1 MATTDKDTP
10 PAYVFPT
17 RAKVEAGIKAA
28 AEVAEQR
35 AAMKAAAITVL
46 AAAEAAA
53 RAAVSAN
60 EHAQEAVRHALYMA
74 GMDFHHVEAV
84 KATSAATYLASL
96 KALITLEEAKEAIE
110 QYA

>member
-1 MATTDKDTP
+1 MATTEKDTT
-10 PAYVFPT
+10 PAFAFPT

-28 AEVAEQR
+28 AEAAEQR

-53 RAAVSAN
+53 SAAVSAN
-60 EHAQEAVRHALYMA
+60 AHAQDAVRHALYLS

-96 KALITLEEAKEAIE
+96 KALITLEEAKEVSE